1 MFIVDPPAAAAPP
14 PPPPPAPP
22 AAVVWLPPPAAVV
35 WLPPPAAV
43 VWLPPPVSP
52 VCATPPPCATLLK
65 DGGTSSISG
74 LNSGGGGNPY
84 CSCSHSCCLSMTC
97 VEKSG
102 PWYPIVTQSKITA
115 ANEMPITSIPKATPR
130 ICGV

>member
-1 MFIVDPPAAAAPP
+1 MFIVDPPAVAPP
-14 PPPPPAPP
+14 APPAAVSPVWLPPP
-22 AAVVWLPPPAAVV
+22 AAVVWLPPPAAVVVWLPPLPAAVV

-52 VCATPPPCATLLK
+52 VCATPPCATLLK

-102 PWYPIVTQSKITA
+102 PWYPIVTQSTIDRK
-115 ANEMPITSIPKATPR
+115 
-130 ICGV
+130 